1 MEQKKTSRIEVPFP
15 LAERCHLKL
24 GVGACRLRIA
34 PGGEG
39 WVSGSY
45 TDPSG
50 ALPFHLR
57 QEDGT
62 VRISQEYNLA
72 GTLGLFSGVP
82 SFDLTLGRAKPFLLS
97 IDSGATDAVL
107 DLGGLPIT
115 ALTLRQGAGKL
126 TCDFSAPNPAALSL
140 LRADAGAVA
149 LVMKNLS
156 NANFA
161 EMALDGGAASYELD
175 FGGTLQRDAHVRV
188 VTGVS
193 AVRIRVPTTL
203 AAKIH
208 PESVLGSLEIGDGF
222 MKKEGALW
230 TEAALAGKT
239 PVLTIDA
246 AMTLGALRISS
257 S

>member
-1 MEQKKTSRIEVPFP
+1 MDPKKVSQIEVSFP
-15 LAERCHLKL
+15 PSERCHLKL

-34 PGGEG
+34 PGAEG
-39 WVSGSY
+39 WVGGTYS
-45 TDPSG
+45 DPSG
-50 ALPFHLR
+50 ALPFSLR
-57 QEDGT
+57 RDDGT

-72 GTLGLFSGVP
+72 GALGLFSGVP
-82 SFDLTLGRAKPFLLS
+82 AFELTLGKAKPFLLS
-97 IDSGATDAVL
+97 IDSGGTDAVFE
-107 DLGGLPIT
+107 LGGLPIT

-126 TCDFSAPNPAALSL
+126 SCSFSAPNPAALTV
-140 LRADAGAVA
+140 LRVDAGAVA
-149 LVMKNLS
+149 LEMKGLS

-161 EMALDGGAASYELD
+161 EMMLDGGAASYDLD
-175 FGGTLQRDAHVRV
+175 FGGTLQRDGHVRV

-193 AVRIRVPTTL
+193 SVRIRVPSAL
-203 AAKIH
+203 AARIH

-222 MKKEGALW
+222 MKKEGAFW
-230 TEAALAGKT
+230 TEAAVAGKT